1 MHKSTPGVALAR
13 RAPSTEIGPARPGPD
28 GLRSQVRHV
37 TGHTVPLSLPLV
49 VLAAGLSTRYGRLKQ
64 LEPLGPSGE
73 AIMDYNVFDA
83 LRAGFGH
90 ATFVVREEILEQVR
104 RHVHRTLGGD
114 LPHDFVIQRLD
125 DLPEGFRPPPD
136 RRKPWGTGQA
146 VILAGQRHA
155 GPFAVCNADDLYGPG
170 AFELL
175 HAYLRQDPV
184 PTEGVLVGYRL
195 ADTLVGSGGVA
206 RGICHVGRDGLLEH
220 VIEIQDIRRKD
231 AWIVGVEGEA
241 TQVELSGDELVSM
254 NLWGFTPP
262 LVVGLRRRF
271 LEFLDLWGA
280 NVTRELH
287 LSSAVNA
294 QIQVGAA
301 RVRALHARDP
311 WYGLTHADDEGPM
324 RALLHR
330 RIEEGVYPRRLAD
343 ALPVAVS

>member
-1 MHKSTPGVALAR
+1 
-13 RAPSTEIGPARPGPD
+13 
-28 GLRSQVRHV
+28 
-37 TGHTVPLSLPLV
+37 LSIPLV

-90 ATFVVREEILEQVR
+90 VTFVVREEILEQAR
-104 RHVHRTLGGD
+104 RHVHRTLGED

-125 DLPEGFRPPPD
+125 DLPDGFRPPLD
-136 RRKPWGTGQA
+136 RSKPWGTAQA
-146 VILAGQRHA
+146 VIVAGERHA

-175 HAYLRQDPV
+175 YEYLHQDPI
-184 PTEGVLVGYRL
+184 PTEGVVVGYL
-195 ADTLVGSGGVA
+195 LDETLSGAGGVA

-220 VIEIQDIRRKD
+220 VIEVKDIRRKD
-231 AWIVGVEGEA
+231 GWIVGVEGGS
-241 TQVELSGDELVSM
+241 TPVELTGDELVSM

-262 LVVGLRRRF
+262 LIIGLRRRF
-271 LEFLDLWGA
+271 REFLELWGA
-280 NVTRELH
+280 NATREFH

-294 QIQVGAA
+294 QIQVGSA

-311 WYGLTHADDEGPM
+311 WCGLTHADDEGPM
-324 RALLHR
+324 RALLQR
-330 RIEEGVYPRRLAD
+330 RIQEGVYPRRLAD
-343 ALPVAVS
+343 AFAVGAA